1 MRRRFITAPITNMST
16 TACRNDRFSPEKSS
30 KLEKNFIIALI
41 LNGGLAIGEMTAGI
55 LLNSSALLADGF
67 MNVDDTAA
75 LILSIYSER
84 KTRQAP
90 DERRTF
96 GYRRMDAFA
105 GFVKGCLL
113 LVTALMAALQALKLL
128 IEPEPIAGIPV
139 MIIGGIAIVVNFV
152 SAFGLKADA
161 CCSLNAKGTYE
172 CLKYDVIGSIAV
184 VVSGFL
190 SYYFGFAYF
199 DAAAAFLISFFMVRT
214 GWSVFREG
222 MGYFMQEA
230 PEGFDY
236 AAFEKAVKEV
246 KGVASIG
253 DLHVWSQS
261 PTEHHLT
268 CKVQITV
275 EDVCD
280 CEKIIGQIENI
291 CTKGF
296 GIQHATIQPVYSSEM
311 LQRFCRT

>member
-1 MRRRFITAPITNMST
+1 MSATECHDGCAAPH
-16 TACRNDRFSPEKSS
+16 ESS
-30 KLEKNFIIALI
+30 KLEKNFIVALF
-41 LNGGLAIGEMTAGI
+41 LNGGLAVVEVTAGMI
-55 LLNSSALLADGF
+55 LGSSALLADGF

-96 GYRRMDAFA
+96 GYKRMDAFA

-113 LVTALMAALQALKLL
+113 LVTALMAGLQAIRLL
-128 IEPEPIAGIPV
+128 IDPEPIYGIPV

-172 CLKYDVIGSIAV
+172 CLKYDVIGSAAV

-190 SYYFGFAYF
+190 SYYFGYVYF
-199 DAAAAFLISFFMVRT
+199 DAAAAFLITFFMART
-214 GWSVFREG
+214 GWGIFKEG
-222 MGYFMQEA
+222 MGYFLQSA

-236 AAFEKAVKEV
+236 AQFDKAVKTV
-246 KGVASIG
+246 KGVSSVG
-253 DLHVWSQS
+253 DVHVWSNS

-268 CKVQITV
+268 CKVTITID
-275 EDVCD
+275 EVCD
-280 CEKIIGQIENI
+280 CERIISQMEEL
-291 CTKGF
+291 CHKQF
-296 GIQHATIQPVYSSEM
+296 HIQHATIQPVYSSET
-311 LQRFCRT
+311 LQRFCGAK